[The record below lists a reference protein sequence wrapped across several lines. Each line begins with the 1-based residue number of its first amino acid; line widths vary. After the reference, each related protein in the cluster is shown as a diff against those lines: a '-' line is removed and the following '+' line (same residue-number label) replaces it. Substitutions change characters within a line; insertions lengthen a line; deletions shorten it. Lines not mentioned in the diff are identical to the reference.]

1 LVTTTTTS
9 PSTTSTHSTVEKLV
23 HVVDTVVPQLVESIH
38 HEFIETSTPAAPAVV
53 TSPAP
58 PTSTF
63 TPTTITTTP
72 PSTPPTFCN
81 PVDSAHVQVNW
92 VVVFFLKKGIKSIT
106 YCIWGFY
113 WYILSFVCTGNPSCG
128 GIPHSDYWFLH
139 SHRHYLY
146 VLAWPED
153 WVSYMLVSTV

>member
-1 LVTTTTTS
+1 MSTSPSVQWSEQEQESGAVSFSKHLSELREKLVTTTTTS

-23 HVVDTVVPQLVESIH
+23 HVVDTVVPQLVESIR

-81 PVDSAHVQVNW
+81 PVDSAHVQVN
-92 VVVFFLKKGIKSIT
+92 
-106 YCIWGFY
+106 
-113 WYILSFVCTGNPSCG
+113 
-128 GIPHSDYWFLH
+128 
-139 SHRHYLY
+139 
-146 VLAWPED
+146 
-153 WVSYMLVSTV
+153 